1 MLTPVWDVL
10 SVEHLRDF
18 EVMYARVGSG
28 RHRLILGPPPLTDS
42 SYLPWTLPANL
53 AIATNT

>member
-28 RHRLILGPPPLTDS
+28 KHRLILGPPPLTDS
-42 SYLPWTLPANL
+42 
-53 AIATNT
+53 